1 MSGSVD
7 RRLYEYDIEW
17 LLNDAPAL
25 LGERSIAA
33 SNFGAIERGGASP
46 SISDTWPYHEQ
57 FANSIPHVDRARR
70 LTKVWDALPARHQAT
85 LRARYITRR
94 YWPLGCQVFLT
105 AELVGVALYYA
116 ADREALLDA
125 CTRAGQPDAKRT
137 ITEAR
142 KLAFEAIRDAHQAWR
157 DVKKKFDAEKKSKAQ
172 ERAERVEQ
180 FVRDE
185 LGPPIENILDQRIRN
200 Y

>member
-1 MSGSVD
+1 MVSID

-17 LLNDAPAL
+17 LLCDAPAL

-57 FANSIPHVDRARR
+57 YMHSIPHVDRARR
-70 LTKVWDALPARHQAT
+70 LTRVWDALPARHQAT

-94 YWPLGCQVFLT
+94 YWPLGAQTFLSQ
-105 AELVGVALYYA
+105 ELVGVALYYA

-125 CTRAGQPDAKRT
+125 CTRAGQKQAQKV
-137 ITEAR
+137 ILEAR

-157 DVKKKFDAEKKSKAQ
+157 DAKKRLDAERKTKAQ
-172 ERAERVEQ
+172 ERAEKVET
-180 FVRDE
+180 FIREE
-185 LGPPIENILDQRIRN
+185 LE
-200 Y
+200 

>member
-1 MSGSVD
+1 MGSVD

-57 FANSIPHVDRARR
+57 YMHSIPHVDRARR
-70 LTKVWDALPARHQAT
+70 LTKVWDALTAEHQAT

-116 ADREALLDA
+116 PDREALLDA
-125 CTRAGQPDAKRT
+125 CTRAGQPAAKKL
-137 ITEAR
+137 IVQAR
-142 KLAFEAIRDAHQAWR
+142 KDALERLKEAHQAWR
-157 DVKKKFDAEKKSKAQ
+157 DAKKRLDAERKTKAQ
-172 ERAERVEQ
+172 ERAEKVEQ

-185 LGPPIENILDQRIRN
+185 LDGPPVENLLAQRIRN